1 MRAYFSNVLVALDQF
16 VNTIFGGH
24 PDETISSRWGR
35 GALKGDKLDTIGADA
50 LNTIQPGHTTGA
62 IEHDKE
68 RAELVEGIE
77 QRAQK

>member
-1 MRAYFSNVLVALDQF
+1 MNVLVGFDQF

-35 GALKGDKLDTIGADA
+35 GKSPIDVAGADV
-50 LNTIQPGHTTGA
+50 LNAIQPGHTVGA

-68 RAELVEGIE
+68 RAEKVEEIE
-77 QRAQK
+77 EAAQCDSTKLQ